1 MAQLIYKAGQRR
13 HLFAVRHLLPDP
25 NDDDCY
31 VAGPLVAVYSA
42 TDPQDVIRQARRES
56 LVFPPY
62 AVVHVTGYMLA
73 LAHQGQEGFRFWVVE
88 PGGEV
93 AEQYLVSL
101 VDMVRAGWSVRK
113 MQ

>member
-1 MAQLIYKAGQRR
+1 MAQLVYKAGQRR

-25 NDDDCY
+25 NDEDCY
-31 VAGPLVAVYSA
+31 VAGPLVAVYSG
-42 TDPQDVIRQARRES
+42 TGSTDVIRQARRES

-73 LAHQGQEGFRFWVVE
+73 LAHQGQEGFRVWVVE

-93 AEQYLVSL
+93 REHYHTSL
-101 VDMVRAGWSVRK
+101 IDMVRASWSVRK
-113 MQ
+113 MR